1 MSGQHHDNLHHGL
14 VREGGQAMKMHC
26 IRCGRA
32 ILRPESAVTMPA
44 GVGVGRVSGPVAW
57 GPRCA
62 IIAGLV
68 KPPKPRVIT
77 GSRRR
82 PVLRA
87 SGPGQIDWVAEAG
100 SMP

>member
-1 MSGQHHDNLHHGL
+1 
-14 VREGGQAMKMHC
+14 MKMRC

-44 GVGVGRVSGPVAW
+44 GVGIGRVSGPVAW

-68 KPPKPRVIT
+68 IPKRRVIT

-82 PVLRA
+82 PVPRT

-100 SMP
+100 GAAP